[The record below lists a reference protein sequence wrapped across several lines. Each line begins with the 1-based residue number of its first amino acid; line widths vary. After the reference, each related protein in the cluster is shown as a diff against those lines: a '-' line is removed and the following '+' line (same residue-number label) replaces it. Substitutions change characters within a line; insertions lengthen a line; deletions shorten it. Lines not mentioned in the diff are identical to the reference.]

1 VKLCLASTHFLA
13 TLLKKE
19 FNGEDGRTTVNQYL
33 AQIEEASLVDVL
45 KVDLFSLSLTS
56 TAFSCVFSLFS
67 NSIYSWKQLEHIFH
81 VNFYSVDNELK
92 LSDLTHQLRKVSRF
106 MIIFGD
112 LEKQK
117 LMFRFDNC

>member
-19 FNGEDGRTTVNQYL
+19 FNGEDGRTTVSQYL

-56 TAFSCVFSLFS
+56 TAFSCFFLYFLILFALGNNWNIS
-67 NSIYSWKQLEHIFH
+67 FMLIFI
-81 VNFYSVDNELK
+81 
-92 LSDLTHQLRKVSRF
+92 VST
-106 MIIFGD
+106 MS
-112 LEKQK
+112 
-117 LMFRFDNC
+117 